1 MHGDIPTF
9 TGTTTSFNRER
20 LLMPRYFF
28 DVKDGRRLVD
38 ASGLDCR
45 DDADAISKGETMA
58 RQIEADGSVD
68 MDPQR
73 HVAVINH
80 EGQQIGK
87 IAIQPPLAGRAEKVA

>member
-1 MHGDIPTF
+1 LRGSID
-9 TGTTTSFNRER
+9 NCE

-28 DVKDGRRLVD
+28 DINDGRRIVD
-38 ASGLDCR
+38 PSGLDCL

-58 RQIEADGSVD
+58 RQIDADGSVD

-73 HVAVINH
+73 PVVVINE

-87 IAIQPPLAGRAEKVA
+87 IAVQRAPGGPARKVA

>member
-1 MHGDIPTF
+1 MHGDVPTF
-9 TGTTTSFNRER
+9 TGTTTRSNCEL

-28 DVKDGRRLVD
+28 DIKDGRRLVD
-38 ASGLDCR
+38 PSGLDCR

-73 HVAVINH
+73 HVAVINQ

>member
-1 MHGDIPTF
+1 MHGDVPAF
-9 TGTTTSFNRER
+9 TGTTTPFNCEL

-28 DVKDGRRLVD
+28 DIKDGRRVVD
-38 ASGLDCR
+38 PSGVDCR

-68 MDPQR
+68 KDPQR

-80 EGQQIGK
+80 EGQQIGE

>member
-1 MHGDIPTF
+1 LRRSID
-9 TGTTTSFNRER
+9 NRE

-28 DVKDGRRLVD
+28 DIKNGHRIVD
-38 ASGLDCR
+38 PSALDCV

-58 RQIEADGSVD
+58 RQIEADGSVG

-73 HVAVINH
+73 HVAVIDG

-87 IAIQPPLAGRAEKVA
+87 ITVRGAPRF